1 MLQKFATLKSA
12 RWIRNVRS
20 SKWLPQI
27 QRRILHNVPIA
38 AFENMAS
45 FSFKIHHH
53 CNSWTPFF
61 PQIHNWT
68 TDASVCK
75 DSVSMHEAFENVAFH
90 SNMNP
95 CQITSESKHFHK
107 STLHS
112 FETER
117 TFKFLFWSGLF
128 CLQDCF
134 CLKADCFFFWRWLFP
149 ILKRIVFSRWFFT
162 LLKEAQVN
170 MRIMCGQLT
179 KNVWLKNSA

>member
-1 MLQKFATLKSA
+1 MFRSRHLKISLLFRLKFIIIATVEHLFFHKS
-12 RWIRNVRS
+12 
-20 SKWLPQI
+20 
-27 QRRILHNVPIA
+27 
-38 AFENMAS
+38 
-45 FSFKIHHH
+45 
-53 CNSWTPFF
+53 T
-61 PQIHNWT
+61 IHNWT

-134 CLKADCFFFWRWLFP
+134 CLMAHCFFSFEDDCFLFWSGLFFQDGCSLFWR
-149 ILKRIVFSRWFFT
+149 KRKLIC
-162 LLKEAQVN
+162 E
-170 MRIMCGQLT
+170 
-179 KNVWLKNSA
+179 

>member
-1 MLQKFATLKSA
+1 MLAGYETYDLLSDCHKFSVEFCTFLLSRHLKISLLFRLKFIIIATVEHLFFHKS
-12 RWIRNVRS
+12 
-20 SKWLPQI
+20 
-27 QRRILHNVPIA
+27 
-38 AFENMAS
+38 
-45 FSFKIHHH
+45 
-53 CNSWTPFF
+53 T
-61 PQIHNWT
+61 IHNWT

-75 DSVSMHEAFENVAFH
+75 DSVSMHEAFQNVAFH

-128 CLQDCF
+128 CLQECF
-134 CLKADCFFFWRWLFP
+134 FLKADCFFFWRWLFP
-149 ILKRIVFSRWFFT
+149 LLKRIVFPRWFFT